1 MLKETGGG
9 EAEGAIGACASKI
22 AKNRKM
28 TNEKKSLLLSCSHN
42 AEQPEFGERIIYIL
56 NTPNLVSSAGAF
68 IAALRLNPRMS
79 RVCSGSI
86 TPSSQSLPLA

>member
-1 MLKETGGG
+1 MLKETDGG

-42 AEQPEFGERIIYIL
+42 AEQPELCTILYIL
-56 NTPNLVSSAGAF
+56 NTPNFVSSAGAF